1 MALFDLLLSLVF
13 LGIQFPGGGMSYM
26 LSDEGEQA
34 QSPVSP
40 YGVYLTSLI
49 TTLLF

>member
-1 MALFDLLLSLVF
+1 MSGSLSWHYLTYYYLLYF

-40 YGVYLTSLI
+40 MAFI
-49 TTLLF
+49 